1 VYVMKSKTINKL
13 SELTTYVVSVARFKD
28 RHAHIKKQ
36 ANEFGLDL
44 EFIWNY
50 DAETLSAED
59 FSRVDMDKLPL
70 KSISTVLKHMEAQ
83 RRLVESTNNF
93 ALVLEDD
100 AILFPEFSVTLN
112 QILTS
117 EHLPSEPFLLF
128 AGGADNKV
136 TEAFLEAKP
145 TDLIKHPLST
155 AEAYII
161 ERSAAERRLEWC
173 SKNLI
178 DKPADHFLTS
188 IDQMLGI
195 TQYWTGV
202 PLATQ
207 GSITGQFKTSLDS
220 SRAKHSPLYLRLK
233 YHYNRWRRQT
243 LPRIYA
249 RMSSKRRSE
258 I

>member
-1 VYVMKSKTINKL
+1 MESKSKNKL
-13 SELTTYVVSVARFKD
+13 SELKTYVVSVATFKD
-28 RHAHIKKQ
+28 RHAHIEKQ
-36 ANEFGLDL
+36 ANEFDLDL

-50 DAETLSAED
+50 DAEMLSAGD
-59 FSRVDMDKLPL
+59 LTRVDIEKLPL

-83 RRLVESTNNF
+83 RRLVESGDRF

-100 AILFPEFSVTLN
+100 AVLFPEFSATLDL
-112 QILTS
+112 ILTS

-145 TDLIKHPLST
+145 TDLVKHPLST
-155 AEAYII
+155 AEAYLI

-173 SKNLI
+173 AKNRI

-207 GSITGQFKTSLDS
+207 GSITGQFKTSLDA
-220 SRAKHSPLYLRLK
+220 SRGKHSPLFLRLK
-233 YHYNRWRRQT
+233 YHFNRWRRQT

-249 RMSSKRRSE
+249 RMSSKRRTE

>member
-1 VYVMKSKTINKL
+1 MKLIEHVIVCYGENLGYQQGAKYQI
-13 SELTTYVVSVARFKD
+13 
-28 RHAHIKKQ
+28 
-36 ANEFGLDL
+36 
-44 EFIWNY
+44 
-50 DAETLSAED
+50 LSAYKNWYSD
-59 FSRVDMDKLPL
+59 SNASICVVTDKPHLFDSYPCRIL
-70 KSISTVLKHMEAQ
+70 E
-83 RRLVESTNNF
+83 LV
-93 ALVLEDD
+93 
-100 AILFPEFSVTLN
+100 
-112 QILTS
+112 
-117 EHLPSEPFLLF
+117 LLF

>member
-1 VYVMKSKTINKL
+1 MVTNL
-13 SELTTYVVSVARFKD
+13 SDLTTYVVTVKTFKD
-28 RHAHIKKQ
+28 RHSHIRAQ
-36 ANEFGLDL
+36 AERHNLKL
-44 EFIWNY
+44 QFIWDY
-50 DAETLSAED
+50 DADTLSTED
-59 FSRVDMDKLPL
+59 FARVDVEKLPP
-70 KSISTVLKHMEAQ
+70 KSISTVLKHIEAQ
-83 RRLVESTNNF
+83 RKLMASGDRF
-93 ALVLEDD
+93 ALVVEDD
-100 AILFPEFSVTLN
+100 AILFPKFSAILT

-117 EHLPSEPFLLF
+117 ESLPSEPFLLF
-128 AGGADNKV
+128 AGGADNK
-136 TEAFLEAKP
+136 TTDTLLKAKP

-161 ERSAAERRLEWC
+161 ERSAAKKRLEWC
-173 SKNLI
+173 SENLI
-178 DKPADHFLTS
+178 DKPADHFLTW
-188 IDQMLGI
+188 IDQKLGI

-207 GSITGQFKTSLDS
+207 GSITGQFKTSLDA